1 MRTAAAIVVFVG
13 LVANPLMAQ
22 EPRGWYG
29 DRVQGIPPGQL
40 PPPGQCRVW
49 YDNRPA
55 GRQPRATNCVE
66 AERAA
71 ARDSHAR
78 VIYGDNR
85 DGRRA
90 VPRGYPS
97 RSPYPA
103 QYPNGRAGYGYGTV
117 PFDNGY
123 KDGYDKGREDA
134 RDNDSYDPV
143 RHGRY
148 RSGDHGYDR
157 RYGTKEQYKLVYR
170 QGFDDGYYIGYRDAR
185 GPNRQTAGNSRPW
198 LF

>member
-1 MRTAAAIVVFVG
+1 MSQIRPHLDGLVLATCTCVEAQMRTAAAIVVFVG
-13 LVANPLMAQ
+13 LVASPLLAQ

-40 PPPGQCRVW
+40 PAPGQCRVW

-55 GRQPRATNCVE
+55 GRQPRATSCVE

-71 ARDSHAR
+71 ARDSRAR

-134 RDNDSYDPV
+134 RDNDSGRSSSPRPLSIGRPRLRSALRNQGAVQARLPAGV
-143 RHGRY
+143 R
-148 RSGDHGYDR
+148 
-157 RYGTKEQYKLVYR
+157 
-170 QGFDDGYYIGYRDAR
+170 
-185 GPNRQTAGNSRPW
+185 
-198 LF
+198 